1 MGAYWWD
8 SADGFRHEVTY
19 TADPE
24 KGFMPRHKKYK
35 LDQAIEVDS
44 VILTNDI

>member
-24 KGFMPRHKKYK
+24 KGFMPVHKKYK
-35 LDQAIEVDS
+35 IEIETEEIVE
-44 VILTNDI
+44 NDI